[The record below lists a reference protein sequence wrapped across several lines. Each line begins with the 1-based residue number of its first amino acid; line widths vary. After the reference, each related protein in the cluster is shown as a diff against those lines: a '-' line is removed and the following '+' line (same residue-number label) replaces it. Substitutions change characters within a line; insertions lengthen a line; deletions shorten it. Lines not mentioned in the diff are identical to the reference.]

1 VSELNNWLNLYKKY
15 SCTACKSACRGNSI
29 KMKLIKNDNM
39 KNLCFIILT
48 LIFVSCSNDEETN
61 NNNNSSN
68 DLLKKIIYYNYTNF
82 GTEIY
87 KSKELNIYYTNE
99 NKIDYVKVEC
109 FGPNC
114 SGDIATIKYQYS
126 GNLITSK
133 QRFINNTAA
142 AINDYFEYD
151 NQNRVVKYKRYHY
164 PFWYEYTYEY
174 LSNGNIKVT
183 KFDQLGINFIPTD
196 SYEMTLDQNQNIIS
210 YSSSN
215 GTSTY
220 DNKVSAI
227 NGIIGMDKIYFIDQL
242 SDDTF
247 YLSYSNNKISTYGI
261 DSQGFNYQYNYSYE
275 YNANNKPTKKYIDNK
290 LYVEYE
296 Y

>member
-1 VSELNNWLNLYKKY
+1 
-15 SCTACKSACRGNSI
+15 
-29 KMKLIKNDNM
+29 M

-48 LIFVSCSNDEETN
+48 LIFVSCSNDEEI
-61 NNNNSSN
+61 NNNSNN

-87 KSKELNIYYTNE
+87 KSKELSIYYANE

-109 FGPNC
+109 FGSNC
-114 SGDIATIKYQYS
+114 TGNIATIKYHYS

-133 QRFINNTAA
+133 QRFINNTATE
-142 AINDYFEYD
+142 IIDYFEYD
-151 NQNRVVKYKRYHY
+151 NQNRVVKYKRYNPSY
-164 PFWYEYTYEY
+164 MREYTYEY
-174 LSNGNIKVT
+174 LTNGNIKVT
-183 KFDQLGINFIPTD
+183 EFEPLGLNFIPTD

-215 GTSTY
+215 GTDIY
-220 DNKVSAI
+220 DTKVSAI

-247 YLSYSNNKISTYGI
+247 YLSYSNNVISTYGI

-275 YNANNKPTKKYIDNK
+275 YNANNKPTKKYKDNK